1 MSLDRYR
8 SLDAWRGVACL
19 GVVIYHAA
27 LFGEGW
33 ILPLT
38 ARGEYGVAM
47 FFVISGYCIAS
58 AADRAHTEQQPLRL
72 YFWRRFR
79 RIFPPFWAL
88 LGLSAALLAGLL
100 VVAPPFVNPAQ
111 IPLLSGIQTPGEF
124 SPVALLGNLT
134 LTETWRHHVAGPP
147 LRLLL
152 SHTWTLCYEEQ
163 FYAVMGGLLAIGRLG
178 RGVVAVSVAVFLVTQ
193 VSHPPA
199 LFGFF
204 FDGLWLLFAAGAA
217 VFYWRDVPPRRA
229 IIALLAMTLLC
240 QWRVPWFALPLTVGG
255 CFACALIVLRP
266 YDAAIMAH
274 PATAPL
280 AACGHRCYSIYLVHG
295 PVTLLLSAAIASRG
309 WTSSWAT
316 FLGTIPICLAA
327 SLLLAWPF
335 HAYIERRF
343 LNSAPTLVPMRATVS
358 PHLVKAVSD
367 DSHRTRTSR
376 SGRAPALRCSPN
388 ESPYSEP
395 SGGQAV

>member
-1 MSLDRYR
+1 MMSLDRYR

-19 GVVIYHAA
+19 GVVVYHAG
-27 LFGEGW
+27 LLGKGW
-33 ILPLT
+33 ILSLT
-38 ARGEYGVAM
+38 ARGEQGVAM

-58 AADRAHTEQQPLRL
+58 AADRAHRAELPLRF

-88 LGLSAALLAGLL
+88 LGLTAALLAGLL
-100 VVAPPFVNPAQ
+100 VVAPPFVNRAQ
-111 IPLLSGIQTPGEF
+111 IPLLFAIEAPGDF
-124 SPVALLGNLT
+124 SAVALLGNLT
-134 LTETWRHHVAGPP
+134 LTETWRPYVVGPP
-147 LRLLL
+147 VRLLMW
-152 SHTWTLCYEEQ
+152 HMWTLCYEEQ
-163 FYAVMGGLLAIGRLG
+163 FYAVMGGLLAIGRLS

-193 VSHPPA
+193 LTPA
-199 LFGFF
+199 PAFGFF

-217 VFYWRDVPPRRA
+217 VFYWRDAPPRPA

-240 QWRVPWFALPLTVGG
+240 QWRLPWVALPLGVGG

-274 PATAPL
+274 PATAPF
-280 AACGHRCYSIYLVHG
+280 AACGLRCYSIYLVHG

-309 WTSSWAT
+309 WTGSWFT
-316 FLGTIPICLAA
+316 LVGTIPACLAA

-343 LNSAPTLVPMRATVS
+343 LNSAPTPVPLRATIS
-358 PHLVKAVSD
+358 PDLVQSD
-367 DSHRTRTSR
+367 PELFLNRRPTDV
-376 SGRAPALRCSPN
+376 A
-388 ESPYSEP
+388 
-395 SGGQAV
+395 